1 MVCQKL
7 VSLVYFKKKYF
18 AGNNL
23 GNIFYYLFKFIITP
37 IMELITVAIRNI
49 IERIKPAFALP
60 LPLLDFNPFEL
71 DTIPYI
77 VTG

>member
-1 MVCQKL
+1 
-7 VSLVYFKKKYF
+7 
-18 AGNNL
+18 
-23 GNIFYYLFKFIITP
+23 
-37 IMELITVAIRNI
+37 MELITVAIRNI

-71 DTIPYI
+71 YTIPHI